1 MAWENL
7 PMRDRATI
15 IRLGVQ
21 SGLRDMSS
29 IRETYNKFA
38 EGGEVDKEIITPIKH
53 PVIPKSDDPQAIN
66 FLANWLNNR
75 RRQLYNN
82 IIDSE
87 IDNLPYLT
95 KPKDKNRGD
104 IRKDGWDKEYI
115 DIQPDFMQYLLL
127 NNPDRIATNKGFYT
141 EINNAASAPQVILSN
156 NPSSSFDTRGL
167 YMAPNS
173 WNNTGHYIV
182 YAGIPD
188 NGVNIHERTH
198 AMNAAPQERVIE
210 TRINNSNYQDK
221 YYDSSKEVYA
231 RLMQYRFNNKL
242 SPQFKVTKEYLEKN
256 RDKLKALN
264 LDRYSDNDLLFLFNE
279 VAENSIN
286 NNDNKVE
293 VTNNFLV

>member
-38 EGGEVDKEIITPIKH
+38 EGGEADKEIITPIKH

-82 IIDSE
+82 TIDSE

-104 IRKDGWDKEYI
+104 IRKDG
-115 DIQPDFMQYLLL
+115 
-127 NNPDRIATNKGFYT
+127 G
-141 EINNAASAPQVILSN
+141 
-156 NPSSSFDTRGL
+156 G
-167 YMAPNS
+167 
-173 WNNTGHYIV
+173 
-182 YAGIPD
+182 
-188 NGVNIHERTH
+188 
-198 AMNAAPQERVIE
+198 
-210 TRINNSNYQDK
+210 
-221 YYDSSKEVYA
+221 
-231 RLMQYRFNNKL
+231 
-242 SPQFKVTKEYLEKN
+242 
-256 RDKLKALN
+256 
-264 LDRYSDNDLLFLFNE
+264 
-279 VAENSIN
+279 
-286 NNDNKVE
+286 
-293 VTNNFLV
+293 